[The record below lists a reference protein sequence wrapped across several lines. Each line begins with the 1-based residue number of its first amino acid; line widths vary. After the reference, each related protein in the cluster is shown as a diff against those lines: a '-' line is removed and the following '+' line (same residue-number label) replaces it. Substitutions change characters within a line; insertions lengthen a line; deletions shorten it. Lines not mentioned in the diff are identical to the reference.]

1 MQFTEHDQTIIITVS
16 VSAEAITAE
25 QVQQGLQDA
34 GFGRCFIF
42 QAQLDNLLVEYEQLL
57 QKVNALTLAE
67 NSKELRYSIA
77 EKRPALLTFE
87 IAEDKMKAVAF
98 ISAAWGGSPISA
110 NALVK
115 AAQDLGIVFGF
126 NKENIIRLVQE
137 ASRAEPG
144 TRLKADIAFGRVV
157 KNGLPS
163 FFEALLPE
171 MVSRRKQ
178 PLVDSEAKADLRDF
192 GAIPSVAAGE
202 QLMRRVPPTLG
213 ESGFT
218 VIGEKTE
225 PLPGVTIEW
234 QLGEGVALAADD
246 ENLLV
251 ASQDGLPRAIENGAT
266 VDEVFT
272 VNQVDLAS
280 GHIIFKGSVVVT
292 GNVIAGMK
300 VIAGGNVFIKGVVEG
315 ELIEAGGDINIGGA
329 IIGHQ
334 ITAGTEHEHSTKI
347 KAQGDIYCNMAQYSA
362 IECQG
367 HLQATKY
374 LMHCAVDAHTVVVGT
389 EDKVN
394 GKVVGGSYQLAQQLS
409 CGQLGSPSSGVV
421 VIKLNRQLEPIV
433 EQQSL
438 LRAQVSEAKALMDE
452 LKEQIDSQKKLL
464 AGKPADPQLQM
475 FEQEFLQQRQLGMTL
490 LAELRELE
498 AQRQQILQ
506 SLEVKVTQQL
516 FSAVEV
522 HFAQESVRSR
532 REYGPSIVKIAD
544 GHPAILPL

>member
-25 QVQQGLQDA
+25 QVQQGLHEA
-34 GFGRCFIF
+34 GFARCFFF
-42 QAQLDNLLVEYEQLL
+42 QAQLDNLLAEYQQLQ
-57 QKVNALTLAE
+57 QKVKGMTLAA
-67 NSKELRYSIA
+67 NSKELRYPIA
-77 EKRPALLTFE
+77 EKRSAQLTFE

-98 ISAAWGGSPISA
+98 ITAAWGGSPISA

-115 AAQDLGIVFGF
+115 AAQELGIVFGF
-126 NKENIIRLVQE
+126 SKENIIRLVQE
-137 ASRAEPG
+137 ASRVEPG
-144 TRLKADIAFGRVV
+144 TRLKADIAFGRDV
-157 KNGLPS
+157 KHGLPS
-163 FFEALLPE
+163 RFEPLLPE

-178 PLVDSEAKADLRDF
+178 PLVDSDAKADLRDF
-192 GAIPSVAAGE
+192 GAIPAVSTGD
-202 QLMRRVPPTLG
+202 QLMRRLPPTSG
-213 ESGFT
+213 EPGFT
-218 VIGEKTE
+218 VTGEKTE
-225 PLPGVTIEW
+225 PLPGFTVEW
-234 QLGEGVALAADD
+234 QLGAGVGLAADD
-246 ENLLV
+246 DDLLL

-266 VDEVFT
+266 VDDVFT
-272 VNQVDLAS
+272 VSQVDLTS

-292 GNVIAGMK
+292 GNVTAGMK

-315 ELIEAGGDINIGGA
+315 LLIEAGGDITIGGS

-334 ITAGTEHEHSTKI
+334 IAAGAEHEYSTKI

-367 HLQATKY
+367 HLHATKY
-374 LMHCAVDAHTVVVGT
+374 LMHCAVDAHTVLVGT
-389 EDKVN
+389 EDKIN
-394 GKVVGGSYQLAQQLS
+394 GKVVGGYYQLAQQLS

-421 VIKLNRQLEPIV
+421 VIKLNRQLEPII

-464 AGKPADPQLQM
+464 AGQAADPQLQM
-475 FEQEFLQQRQLGMTL
+475 FEQEFTQQRQLGMTL

-498 AQRQQILQ
+498 AKRQQILQ
-506 SLEVKVTQQL
+506 TLEVKVCQQL

-522 HFAQESVRSR
+522 QFAQESVRSR
-532 REYGPSIVKIAD
+532 REYGPSVVKIVD
-544 GHPAILPL
+544 GHPVILPL